1 MSDSDLQEPDYLVI
15 GYITEDEAG
24 HRYVPGGSVYY
35 GSVTA
40 LRLGLK
46 ASVVTSCEENF
57 PIPKDMADS
66 NVEVVPSKVTT
77 RFRNEYQ
84 SKSGY
89 SVRKQYVGN
98 LANEIRLADVPLH
111 WQTVP
116 LVHLGP
122 LMGEIS
128 KDIAEAF
135 PQSLVI
141 ASIQGWIRELN
152 PDGEVV
158 RKYWEGS
165 DVLTQVDIAICSK
178 EDSHS
183 NSDIERWASMVP
195 LFIVTDGSRG
205 VTVFDAGSE
214 SRIEAI
220 SVKEID
226 PTGAGDVFAA
236 AFLIRFSETTDPIES
251 ATFASIAAG
260 ISVSARG
267 VQAIP
272 DKKAIES
279 LRANL

>member
-1 MSDSDLQEPDYLVI
+1 MSDSDLQKPDYLVI
-15 GYITEDEAG
+15 GYITEDETG
-24 HRYVPGGSVYY
+24 CKYVPGGSVYY

-40 LRLGLK
+40 SRLGLK
-46 ASVVTSCEENF
+46 ASVVTSCEGNF
-57 PIPKDMADS
+57 AIPKEMSDS
-66 NVEVVPSKVTT
+66 NIEVVPSKVTT

-84 SKSGY
+84 SKCGY
-89 SVRKQYVGN
+89 SIRKQYVGN
-98 LANEIRLADVPLH
+98 LADEIRLEDIPLR
-111 WQTVP
+111 WRTVP
-116 LVHLGP
+116 IVHLGP
-122 LMGEIS
+122 LMGEIG
-128 KDIAEAF
+128 KDVASAF

-141 ASIQGWIRELN
+141 ASIQGWTREVNLN
-152 PDGEVV
+152 REVV
-158 RKYWEGS
+158 RKYWAGN

-178 EDSHS
+178 EDIHS
-183 NSDIERWASMVP
+183 TGDIERWASMVP
-195 LFIVTDGSRG
+195 LFIVTEGSQG
-205 VTVFDAGSE
+205 VTVYDGGSE

-236 AFLIRFSETTDPIES
+236 AYLIRFSETTDPIES

-260 ISVSARG
+260 MSVSARG